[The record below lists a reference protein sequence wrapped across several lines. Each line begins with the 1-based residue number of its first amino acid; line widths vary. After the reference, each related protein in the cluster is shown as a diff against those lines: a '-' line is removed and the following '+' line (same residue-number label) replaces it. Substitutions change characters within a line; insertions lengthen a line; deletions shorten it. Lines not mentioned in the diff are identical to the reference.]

1 MNLGLLRSI
10 SALDQQPLP
19 EPIGQI
25 RFRWRRIRAI
35 HQPGHQLMGHQVE
48 VNVPLGMPGKT
59 KLARQ
64 DLQGCSNPVPGD
76 LVGVSDRPGHGS
88 SALQLTATQDLQRCG
103 KVPLTTDATAVGSE
117 QNQLGS
123 I

>member
-1 MNLGLLRSI
+1 MNLGRLRSI

-64 DLQGCSNPVPGD
+64 DLQGCSDPVPGE

-88 SALQLTATQDLQRCG
+88 SALQLTATQDL
-103 KVPLTTDATAVGSE
+103 KSSTKIWFTTDTTAIRSK